1 MHGQLTLESDVLY
14 CFSVRLTTHPMAR
27 RENKQHLKQ
36 SEETMATSTTSRRG
50 GLSSTAL
57 ALIPIAIAINVA
69 LGQLV
74 QSVLKLPIYLDSIG
88 TVLVG
93 ILLGPLAGAI
103 TGLLAN
109 IIWGLTLAPAALPF
123 AAVAAVIGL
132 IAGYAGQYGAAQSWW
147 KMALFGVLTGIVAA
161 AISAPIATYVF
172 GGVTGGGTD
181 VLVAMF
187 QSLGASVLGAS
198 FAQGAVSDPLDKT
211 ITYLVVWAII
221 SALPKRLLARF
232 SNIPQQ

>member
-1 MHGQLTLESDVLY
+1 
-14 CFSVRLTTHPMAR
+14 
-27 RENKQHLKQ
+27 
-36 SEETMATSTTSRRG
+36 MATSTTSQRG

-132 IAGYAGQYGAAQSWW
+132 IAGYAGQYGAVQSWW

-172 GGVTGGGTD
+172 GGVTGAGTD

-187 QSLGASVLGAS
+187 QNLGASVLGAS

-221 SALPKRLLARF
+221 SALPRRLLARF
-232 SNIPQQ
+232 GNIQQR

>member
-1 MHGQLTLESDVLY
+1 
-14 CFSVRLTTHPMAR
+14 
-27 RENKQHLKQ
+27 
-36 SEETMATSTTSRRG
+36 MATSTTSQRG

-109 IIWGLTLAPAALPF
+109 IIWGLTLAPSALPF

-132 IAGYAGQYGAAQSWW
+132 IAGYAGQYGAVQSWW

-172 GGVTGGGTD
+172 GGVTGAGTD

-187 QSLGASVLGAS
+187 QNLGASVLGAS

-221 SALPKRLLARF
+221 SALPRRLLARF
-232 SNIPQQ
+232 GNIQQR

>member
-1 MHGQLTLESDVLY
+1 
-14 CFSVRLTTHPMAR
+14 
-27 RENKQHLKQ
+27 
-36 SEETMATSTTSRRG
+36 MATSTTSQRG

-109 IIWGLTLAPAALPF
+109 IIWGLTLAPSALPF

-132 IAGYAGQYGAAQSWW
+132 IAGYAGQYGATQTWW

-211 ITYLVVWAII
+211 ITYLIVWAII

-232 SNIPQQ
+232 GNIQQR

>member
-1 MHGQLTLESDVLY
+1 
-14 CFSVRLTTHPMAR
+14 MAP
-27 RENKQHLKQ
+27 
-36 SEETMATSTTSRRG
+36 STTSQRG

-109 IIWGLTLAPAALPF
+109 IIWGLTLAPSALPF

-132 IAGYAGQYGAAQSWW
+132 IAGYAGQYGAVQSWW

-172 GGVTGGGTD
+172 GGVTGAGTD

-187 QSLGASVLGAS
+187 QNLGASVLGAS

-221 SALPKRLLARF
+221 SALPRRLLARF
-232 SNIPQQ
+232 GNIQQR